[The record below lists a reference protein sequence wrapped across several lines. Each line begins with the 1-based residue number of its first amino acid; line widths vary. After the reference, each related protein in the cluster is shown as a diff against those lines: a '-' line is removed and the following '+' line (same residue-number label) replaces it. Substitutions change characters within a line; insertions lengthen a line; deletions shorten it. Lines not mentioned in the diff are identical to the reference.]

1 MERAQVAS
9 ERKKQLTKLRIK
21 VEKVVEEKLG
31 SQLNILTSHEK
42 GVLGQSLLYL
52 ISKGRKSEARGKGI
66 ALPQFKD
73 LILQPPSVAILEEDH
88 MQIRMIPMPPKLV
101 WRELHDTDSE
111 RTISTTPSTSN
122 SHMVGPST
130 SSSGQSSHN
139 KTFIH
144 PIDNT
149 MEKSCTSPV
158 SNEKTSSEA
167 SSAIRSLLL
176 SSALFLSQAEELFI
190 TDARQPAEASFKHDC
205 SQNGMVETKLL
216 LDCACELLNNK
227 KAQCTLSFNPLS
239 SKPVRRSRVC
249 VSLDMLVSE
258 ICEAIEC
265 LRRYK
270 DPVRALCVDT
280 LCSLTR
286 KDQWCKGVVS
296 GT

>member
-1 MERAQVAS
+1 MERAQAAS

-21 VEKVVEEKLG
+21 VEK
-31 SQLNILTSHEK
+31 HEK
-42 GVLGQSLLYL
+42 AVLGQSLLYL

-66 ALPQFKD
+66 ALPQFED

-101 WRELHDTDSE
+101 WLELHDTDSE

-122 SHMVGPST
+122 SHMAGPST
-130 SSSGQSSHN
+130 SSSGQSNHN

-149 MEKSCTSPV
+149 ME
-158 SNEKTSSEA
+158 
-167 SSAIRSLLL
+167 
-176 SSALFLSQAEELFI
+176 
-190 TDARQPAEASFKHDC
+190 
-205 SQNGMVETKLL
+205 NGMVETKLL

-227 KAQCTLSFNPLS
+227 KAQCALSFNPLS

-258 ICEAIEC
+258 ICEVIEC

-286 KDQWCKGVVS
+286 KYQWCKGVVS